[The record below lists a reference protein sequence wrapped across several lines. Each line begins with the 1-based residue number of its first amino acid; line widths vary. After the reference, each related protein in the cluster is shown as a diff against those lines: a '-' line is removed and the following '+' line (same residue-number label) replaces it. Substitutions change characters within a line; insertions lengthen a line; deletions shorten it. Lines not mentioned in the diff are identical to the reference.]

1 MDNTYYVEV
10 LKNIKSFFLDS
21 TFDLILAILFTIV
34 LILMIIIYFKK
45 IKDKRYVIA
54 FIIIT
59 IVLPVIGFVAY
70 RYNLNNIDYDIENET
85 FDSYVGEIKID
96 FLRLAY
102 GHSEDTGKI
111 RGTDLTIVDL
121 NNKYETYP
129 DYTPIT
135 SGKSRGTIIYGRNSK
150 RVVYWDVVK
159 LEC

>member
-59 IVLPVIGFVAY
+59 IVLPVAY

-135 SGKSRGTIIYGRNSK
+135 SGKYRGTIIYGRNSK

>member
-59 IVLPVIGFVAY
+59 IVLP
-70 RYNLNNIDYDIENET
+70 
-85 FDSYVGEIKID
+85 
-96 FLRLAY
+96 
-102 GHSEDTGKI
+102 
-111 RGTDLTIVDL
+111 DLWFCCV
-121 NNKYETYP
+121 
-129 DYTPIT
+129 
-135 SGKSRGTIIYGRNSK
+135 
-150 RVVYWDVVK
+150 
-159 LEC
+159 

>member
-1 MDNTYYVEV
+1 MNNTYYVEI
-10 LKNIKSFFLDS
+10 LKNIKSQLLDS
-21 TFDLILAILFTIV
+21 VFNLILAILFAVV

-70 RYNLNNIDYDIENET
+70 RYNLNNIDYDIENEA
-85 FDSYVGEIKID
+85 FDSFNGEIFISFGK
-96 FLRLAY
+96 LAY
-102 GHSEDTGKI
+102 GHDDNTGEI
-111 RGTDLTIVDL
+111 LGTDLTIVDL

-135 SGKSRGTIIYGRNSK
+135 SGKYRGTIIYGRNSK